1 MIPLTSSPKRGYHA
15 LNGDLAKRKV
25 LTSIKFLEKCAEFF
39 TQKIKCSEEKALHA
53 IIKAEEA
60 KRIYHNIRELL
71 GKDCSPLTHHWPSG
85 QAQGSL
91 LRVMGSYPTQW
102 TSMYVLVN
110 PNTYGTG

>member
-60 KRIYHNIRELL
+60 KRIYHNIREML
-71 GKDCSPLTHHWPSG
+71 GKDKWSG
-85 QAQGSL
+85 SRFTPQGHGFISHPVDQYVCTGKSQSL
-91 LRVMGSYPTQW
+91 WDRVVG
-102 TSMYVLVN
+102 
-110 PNTYGTG
+110 